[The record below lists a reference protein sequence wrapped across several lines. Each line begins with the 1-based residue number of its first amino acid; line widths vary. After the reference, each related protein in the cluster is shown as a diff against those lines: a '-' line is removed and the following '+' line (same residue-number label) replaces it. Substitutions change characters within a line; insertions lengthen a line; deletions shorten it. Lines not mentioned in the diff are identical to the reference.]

1 MVMPANEPAA
11 INDGS
16 PGPNGA
22 LTQVLKAIGGLMAAF
37 TAAWQRG
44 SITSDALAALIGQ
57 AASIVDD
64 LAAELA
70 AIHDGLEE
78 QAHTASRYGVKI
90 GTDGRPPPV
99 PAGKP
104 ADAAAASER
113 HWALAY
119 RQAFEHAMTAA
130 RQARQRAAR
139 RLTDLYAA
147 IEPPR
152 QSPVGLIAGTG
163 HAG

>member
-1 MVMPANEPAA
+1 MVRPANGPAA
-11 INDGS
+11 VDDDG
-16 PGPNGA
+16 PEPDGA
-22 LTQVLKAIGGLMAAF
+22 LTHVLKAIGGLMAAF

-57 AASIVDD
+57 AANIVDD

-90 GTDGRPPPV
+90 GADGRPPPV
-99 PAGKP
+99 PAGWS
-104 ADAAAASER
+104 ADAAEASER

-119 RQAFEHAMTAA
+119 KQAFEHAMTAA
-130 RQARQRAAR
+130 RQARQRAAS
-139 RLTDLYAA
+139 RLTDMYAA
-147 IEPPR
+147 IEPAR
-152 QSPVGLIAGTG
+152 QSPVIAATG